1 MKPNLFVCLGGPNT
15 AFQISFPFIEKTRF
29 KEVFHTR
36 KRLLTKPSL
45 CFSSRFF
52 SQKSGFQQFASA
64 TVKTANTF
72 LIMILL
78 GQNHLLEKNMSKV
91 PNFSLAVPWE
101 LQFIQEDYE
110 LSALI
115 YYSAS
120 FNSLKQ
126 MSLEFIQGTDLTLT

>member
-1 MKPNLFVCLGGPNT
+1 MRGNMCTWTEYKHRNTYETQPFHFICLGGLNT
-15 AFQISFPFIEKTRF
+15 AFQISFPFIQKTQF

-45 CFSSRFF
+45 SVFLADF

-78 GQNHLLEKNMSKV
+78 AQNHLLEKNMSKV

-101 LQFIQEDYE
+101 L
-110 LSALI
+110 
-115 YYSAS
+115 
-120 FNSLKQ
+120 
-126 MSLEFIQGTDLTLT
+126 

>member
-1 MKPNLFVCLGGPNT
+1 MGTCVHGLNTNTGTLMKPNLFICLGGLNT
-15 AFQISFPFIEKTRF
+15 AFQISFPFIQKTQF

-45 CFSSRFF
+45 FVFFQHIF

-78 GQNHLLEKNMSKV
+78 AQNHLLEKNMRKV

-101 LQFIQEDYE
+101 L
-110 LSALI
+110 
-115 YYSAS
+115 
-120 FNSLKQ
+120 
-126 MSLEFIQGTDLTLT
+126 